1 MRRLNEGASLTT
13 PSFIEQWTRLAG
25 VSSLLACAERTGI
38 RVGIWGGCVR
48 NFVLDDRPIS
58 EGDRSLHFIDFVD
71 PYSDIDCV
79 IDRAD
84 DWPLI
89 AQSISASVA
98 FAGYHRWEFQT
109 LEQALSSAGHYAR
122 IGAESFIVW
131 HEGFDG
137 EHQPKIRIQPLE
149 GKVDAL
155 LEAPLKRAGVRNQR
169 DQVIPEEP
177 WQDIFDALRLSR
189 YLLQYPT
196 EPNTEGQAFFPD
208 RRRVQ
213 NLMETPDLRKERRHN
228 LLRFD
233 LALLDLLVT
242 ARALPE
248 AIDYLRAISAFLPSS
263 LVERSSIFVAI
274 RERYRPSLSFLG
286 GLVYRQRNR
295 NGLQLRLLTQSGD
308 NMLRGGTKS
317 VVPWTLIWS
326 LGTDGDDCCRHEDF
340 KNGIAVVSWRS
351 LNPNIRY
358 SQTQALELAPVA
370 QMARDTPYGELT
382 KAAVASSRKMLS
394 IPGIVRVGASLT
406 LRFDHAY
413 TAQFIGRNVQ
423 ISVGVVDPGTLQ

>member
-1 MRRLNEGASLTT
+1 MPRLVEGAPLTT
-13 PSFIEQWTRLAG
+13 RSFIEQWTRLAG
-25 VSSLLACAERTGI
+25 VSSLLACAQRTGI

-71 PYSDIDCV
+71 PYSDVDCV

-137 EHQPKIRIQPLE
+137 EHQPKIGIQPLE

-155 LEAPLKRAGVRNQR
+155 LEAPIKRAGVRNQA
-169 DQVIPEEP
+169 DQVIHEEP
-177 WQDIFDALRLSR
+177 WQDIFDAVRLSR
-189 YLLQYPT
+189 YFLQYPT
-196 EPNTEGQAFFPD
+196 EPNAEGHAFFPD

-213 NLMETPDLRKERRHN
+213 NLIETPEPQNERSHN
-228 LLRFD
+228 WLRFD

-242 ARALPE
+242 ARALSD
-248 AIDYLRAISAFLPSS
+248 AIDYLRALSDFLPSS
-263 LVERSSIFVAI
+263 FLERSSIFAAV
-274 RERYRPSLSFLG
+274 RERYRPTLAFLG
-286 GLVYRQRNR
+286 GLVYRQRNS
-295 NGLQLRLLTQSGD
+295 NGLQLRLLTQSGE
-308 NMLRGGTKS
+308 NLSRGGIKS

-326 LGTDGDDCCRHEDF
+326 LGTGGDDCCRHEDF

-351 LNPNIRY
+351 LNPNVTY
-358 SQTQALELAPVA
+358 SQARALELAPVT
-370 QMARDTPYGELT
+370 QIARDTPYGEPPEV
-382 KAAVASSRKMLS
+382 AVASSKKLLS
-394 IPGIVRVGASLT
+394 IPGIVRVGAGLT

-413 TAQFIGRNVQ
+413 MAQFLGRNVQ
-423 ISVGVVDPGTLQ
+423 VSVGMVDPGTLQ